1 MKTTEF
7 VRSNKNHGAILNVD
21 NAGLA
26 AYKRNREV
34 MRNIGTHEERLKK
47 VENSLEDIKTL
58 LTKILENGNNK

>member
-58 LTKILENGNNK
+58 LTKILENGTNK